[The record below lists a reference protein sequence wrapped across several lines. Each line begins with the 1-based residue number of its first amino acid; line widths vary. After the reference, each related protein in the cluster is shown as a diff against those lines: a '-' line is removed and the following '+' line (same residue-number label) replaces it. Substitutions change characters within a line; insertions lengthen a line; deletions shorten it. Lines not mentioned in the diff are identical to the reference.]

1 MMEVVRRRSSRSRM
15 RMEMKNEG
23 AEEDD
28 DAMFGWKKISNIA
41 AMMHTHRGQ
50 GSQKTKDRLLSCNVI
65 WWVFGKL
72 GG

>member
-1 MMEVVRRRSSRSRM
+1 MKRTSRSRM
-15 RMEMKNEG
+15 RMEMNEG
-23 AEEDD
+23 VEEDD

-41 AMMHTHRGQ
+41 MMRGQ

-65 WWVFGKL
+65 WWVFGQL